1 MPTPIYRPY
10 RKFNLFKTT
19 RHEAGQNKNEMKQN
33 FDDLITTLEAEI
45 KFKGI
50 LKKDLAE
57 AAGIAPHT
65 VSVILARKHVP
76 GAAVLMRLFNAVGL
90 EVFLRRVED
99 EE

>member
-1 MPTPIYRPY
+1 
-10 RKFNLFKTT
+10 
-19 RHEAGQNKNEMKQN
+19 MKQN
-33 FDDLITTLEAEI
+33 FNDLIAVLEAEI
-45 KFKGI
+45 KLRGI

-90 EVFLRRVED
+90 EVFLRRVD
-99 EE
+99 DKK

>member
-1 MPTPIYRPY
+1 
-10 RKFNLFKTT
+10 
-19 RHEAGQNKNEMKQN
+19 MKQN
-33 FDDLITTLEAEI
+33 FDDLISVLEAEI
-45 KFKGI
+45 KFRGI

-76 GAAVLMRLFNAVGL
+76 GAAVLVRLFNAVGL

-99 EE
+99 EEE

>member
-1 MPTPIYRPY
+1 MRA
-10 RKFNLFKTT
+10 K
-19 RHEAGQNKNEMKQN
+19 MKQN
-33 FDDLITTLEAEI
+33 FEDLITTLEAEI
-45 KFKGI
+45 KFRGI

-57 AAGIAPHT
+57 AAGVAPHT

-90 EVFLRRVED
+90 EVIVKRVNTQ

>member
-1 MPTPIYRPY
+1 
-10 RKFNLFKTT
+10 
-19 RHEAGQNKNEMKQN
+19 MKQN
-33 FDDLITTLEAEI
+33 FDDLIAVLEAEI
-45 KFKGI
+45 KFRGI

-57 AAGIAPHT
+57 AAGVAPHT

-99 EE
+99 EEE

>member
-1 MPTPIYRPY
+1 
-10 RKFNLFKTT
+10 
-19 RHEAGQNKNEMKQN
+19 MKQN
-33 FDDLITTLEAEI
+33 FDDLIAVLEAEI
-45 KFKGI
+45 KFRGI

-76 GAAVLMRLFNAVGL
+76 GAKVLMRLFNAVGL
-90 EVFLRRVED
+90 EVLVRRVED